1 MLEWVTTARKQKALE
16 VKALAVHSSGQDTII
31 QSPIP
36 NSSPRL
42 WRIAAV
48 ILKFRD
54 LSLALLVRSEVRR
67 ETFDGR
73 FSPERR
79 SNELDVLQLP
89 ITRLLGRCFG
99 DSFVRH
105 TERRDSQSAWD
116 SRSGRSTI
124 LTRLHRHLQQA
135 EWPHPR
141 RDFCSTLLA
150 YHQSPQPERC

>member
-1 MLEWVTTARKQKALE
+1 VRHVNACRVQIGQVKSFMLEWVTTARKQKALE
-16 VKALAVHSSGQDTII
+16 VKALAVRSSGQDTII

-79 SNELDVLQLP
+79 SNELV
-89 ITRLLGRCFG
+89 
-99 DSFVRH
+99 
-105 TERRDSQSAWD
+105 
-116 SRSGRSTI
+116 SGRI
-124 LTRLHRHLQQA
+124 I
-135 EWPHPR
+135 
-141 RDFCSTLLA
+141 
-150 YHQSPQPERC
+150 ERYWV